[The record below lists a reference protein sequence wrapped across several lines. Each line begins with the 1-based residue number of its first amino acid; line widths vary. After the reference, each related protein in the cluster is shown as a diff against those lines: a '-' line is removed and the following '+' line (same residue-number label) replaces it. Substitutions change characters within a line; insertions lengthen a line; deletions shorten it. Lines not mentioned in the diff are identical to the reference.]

1 MPLLETAVAAVGRL
15 ALAAGYDRPA
25 LAKVGPRATDGR
37 PTTHNESGT
46 TLKLG
51 SGFPQAAVY
60 TVAALAWLSERRT
73 LNSRNLDHD
82 AKAAVRFKDLLVAGS
97 VITGVANLIGE
108 QLLRQKYPDGV
119 HVTEKGGLSAE
130 TPDEIEHF
138 RRYFKVMGTLNQV
151 FVAGAVAATPFINFG
166 LFNAY
171 KPHPIRS
178 FFKL

>member
-1 MPLLETAVAAVGRL
+1 L
-15 ALAAGYDRPA
+15 AR
-25 LAKVGPRATDGR
+25 
-37 PTTHNESGT
+37 
-46 TLKLG
+46 
-51 SGFPQAAVY
+51 
-60 TVAALAWLSERRT
+60 LSERRT
-73 LNSRNLDHD
+73 LNSHNLDHD

-108 QLLRQKYPDGV
+108 ELLKQKYPDGV
-119 HVTEKGGLSAE
+119 HGLSADG
-130 TPDEIEHF
+130 PDGVQNF
-138 RRYFKVMGTLNQV
+138 RRYFKVMGALNQV